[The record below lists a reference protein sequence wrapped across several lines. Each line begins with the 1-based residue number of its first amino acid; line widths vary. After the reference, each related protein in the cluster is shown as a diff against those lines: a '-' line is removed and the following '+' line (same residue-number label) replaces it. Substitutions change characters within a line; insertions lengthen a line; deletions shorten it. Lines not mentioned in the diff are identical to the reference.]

1 MTFVQ
6 RKVSTIKESPRFRY
20 RALFRHTREP
30 GSQPGGQ
37 KVYPQ
42 IVTHTHWFFRGCCSF
57 HLCAQFA
64 CVFLPVGY
72 AYKLPCSSVHAS
84 CSSWGYALMVFDS
97 EWYWGMKW
105 PFKFKVKDIYEVLRT
120 ARFELFLLAA
130 QHHHFYPIWNKSNS
144 PTCLAV
150 RLYFCQSSVMQQL
163 MQRWACQCIKGCR
176 IRTNMKIMKIQQK
189 RTTLTTSQNN
199 STHWTPLTASAQEDL
214 FIAVVNARP
223 MQGGGTPCRG
233 WETLRLTRADCST
246 FSLSLSLRHVGHAWI
261 CGNPWESIGTCQI
274 HGKGQPA
281 VEILYEYVWNSMTW
295 EHLINAWE
303 RRAGRLYV
311 FCDLRIQYD
320 TSFGMWLKHDK
331 WNLYKPAWT
340 TKTWWKKH
348 GERTWW
354 KNKSIPSLSLSRGRK
369 TP

>member
-6 RKVSTIKESPRFRY
+6 RKVSTKESPRFRY

-214 FIAVVNARP
+214 FIQRQADAGWWYAVPRLRNIETH
-223 MQGGGTPCRG
+223 QGRLQHFFFIAVIASCGTCMDMRESMG
-233 WETLRLTRADCST
+233 IHWYVS
-246 FSLSLSLRHVGHAWI
+246 
-261 CGNPWESIGTCQI
+261 NPWEGTTC
-274 HGKGQPA
+274 GGD
-281 VEILYEYVWNSMTW
+281 LVWICMKFYDMRTFDKRLREASGSALRLLRPSHPVWYLFWHVAQTW
-295 EHLINAWE
+295 Q
-303 RRAGRLYV
+303 V
-311 FCDLRIQYD
+311 
-320 TSFGMWLKHDK
+320 
-331 WNLYKPAWT
+331 KP
-340 TKTWWKKH
+340 
-348 GERTWW
+348 
-354 KNKSIPSLSLSRGRK
+354 L
-369 TP
+369 